1 MTRRAVAVPA
11 FALRAA
17 FSFKLS
23 QSGHDRSRIE
33 RRWSARSP
41 RMLGAGCH
49 GSTTEPA
56 VEPAG
61 PSVEPA
67 DHGT

>member
-1 MTRRAVAVPA
+1 MTRRVVAVPA

-23 QSGHDRSRIE
+23 QSGHDRRRIE

-41 RMLGAGCH
+41 GMLGAGSH
-49 GSTTEPA
+49 GSTAEPA
-56 VEPAG
+56 VEPARA
-61 PSVEPA
+61 SIEPA